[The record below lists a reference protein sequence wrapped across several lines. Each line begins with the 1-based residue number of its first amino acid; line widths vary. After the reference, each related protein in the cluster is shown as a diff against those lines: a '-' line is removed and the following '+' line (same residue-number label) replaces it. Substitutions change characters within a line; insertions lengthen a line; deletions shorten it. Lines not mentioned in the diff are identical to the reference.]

1 MADNIFK
8 RWMSKRGQEIADS
21 GAPLSEIAEM
31 LAQIEA
37 APMDRYEL
45 GSPASINKITW
56 QEAGRLTE
64 PGRYM
69 FKFGWL
75 TVSADDLAIWRQ
87 FPNTTFTLV
96 RTAKEVEDE
105 YHLGTFELH
114 GGRSRARLET
124 TVRRADSAAARPPD
138 CHAAG
143 RRRLHYRPAEK
154 GIRPAGMANGNRG
167 AAAVQPRWSDDDGAH
182 RRHEG
187 A

>member
-8 RWMSKRGQEIADS
+8 RWTSKRGQEIADL

-75 TVSADDLAIWRQ
+75 TAHFRSVPTRSSAMRRRHVAALVFRLRSTCVLERTLKKKKERLGASQPPARDRFHNRLI
-87 FPNTTFTLV
+87 FTLSQV
-96 RTAKEVEDE
+96 
-105 YHLGTFELH
+105 G
-114 GGRSRARLET
+114 
-124 TVRRADSAAARPPD
+124 
-138 CHAAG
+138 
-143 RRRLHYRPAEK
+143 
-154 GIRPAGMANGNRG
+154 
-167 AAAVQPRWSDDDGAH
+167 
-182 RRHEG
+182 
-187 A
+187 

>member
-8 RWMSKRGQEIADS
+8 RWTSKRGQEIADS

-37 APMDRYEL
+37 APMNGYEL

-56 QEAGRLTE
+56 QKAGRVTE

-105 YHLGTFELH
+105 YHLGTFELQE
-114 GGRSRARLET
+114 G
-124 TVRRADSAAARPPD
+124 PQ
-138 CHAAG
+138 
-143 RRRLHYRPAEK
+143 K
-154 GIRPAGMANGNRG
+154 
-167 AAAVQPRWSDDDGAH
+167 
-182 RRHEG
+182 HE
-187 A
+187 